1 MMVERYIPAGRT
13 SLVET
18 GASSLQLQTEYA
30 YHPYPRITTTIQSS
44 GRVLHKV
51 EKRLQKEIGSI
62 EEQQRMEDI
71 MKRQHSE
78 VEAIV
83 RRQSDPQQSIASNQP
98 DAAPVSESS
107 ESIQT
112 PRSIKELLREVPGVE
127 HIYRLDNTGVFHSE
141 AVSKQFKK
149 LFASVFKGLHDLLLL
164 FDELPGPGPRRRRGI
179 YEVQRDRL
187 YLISVGNECLFV
199 TINRVDHE
207 TDYERVLREVAFGK
221 WGPDFVH
228 QDPSE

>member
-1 MMVERYIPAGRT
+1 MMIERYIPAGRT
-13 SLVET
+13 SLIKA
-18 GASSLQLQTEYA
+18 GSGSLQLQTEYA

-44 GRVLHKV
+44 GQVLHKV
-51 EKRLQKEIGSI
+51 EKRLEKEIGSI

-71 MKRQHSE
+71 MKRQHGE

-83 RRQSDPQQSIASNQP
+83 RRQSHRQP
-98 DAAPVSESS
+98 TQTSLSPEAAPPELV
-107 ESIQT
+107 QT
-112 PRSIKELLREVPGVE
+112 PKSIKDHLREVPGVE
-127 HIYRLDNTGVFHSE
+127 HIYRLDNSGVFHSE

-149 LFASVFKGLHDLLLL
+149 SFAPIFKGLHELLLL

-187 YLISVGNECLFV
+187 YLISIGNECLFV
-199 TINRVDHE
+199 TVNRVDDK
-207 TDYERVLREVAFGK
+207 TDYEQTLREVAFGK

-228 QDPSE
+228 QDPAE